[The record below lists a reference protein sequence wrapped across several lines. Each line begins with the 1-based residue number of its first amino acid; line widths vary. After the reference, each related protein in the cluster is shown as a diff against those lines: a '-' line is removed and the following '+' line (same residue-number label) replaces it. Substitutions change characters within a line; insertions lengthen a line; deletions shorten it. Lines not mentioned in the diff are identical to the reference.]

1 MASNGEDCFL
11 VSLSLHPLSKLSLS
25 LWWAPASVCKAGDPD
40 SIPGL
45 GRSPGEGNG
54 NPLQYS
60 CMKNPMDRWPWQATV
75 HWVAKSQ
82 TRFIDWTTFLPFNLH
97 DTFSLISWGKYRSLW
112 KSGVWIT
119 QVVTWY
125 FIGKWAEHACWWYY
139 SLLIGQSR
147 EIAFSFTFHKTTFFD
162 TLSCTPDIHA

>member
-1 MASNGEDCFL
+1 MYVVYKPPSRRRRGLQRMRWLDGITD
-11 VSLSLHPLSKLSLS
+11 SMRMSLSKL
-25 LWWAPASVCKAGDPD
+25 WEMVKDREAG
-40 SIPGL
+40 
-45 GRSPGEGNG
+45 
-54 NPLQYS
+54 
-60 CMKNPMDRWPWQATV
+60 CAAV

-97 DTFSLISWGKYRSLW
+97 DTFSLISWGKYRSLR

-147 EIAFSFTFHKTTFFD
+147 EIAFSFTKNNGSNFGQIFCALTACK
-162 TLSCTPDIHA
+162 